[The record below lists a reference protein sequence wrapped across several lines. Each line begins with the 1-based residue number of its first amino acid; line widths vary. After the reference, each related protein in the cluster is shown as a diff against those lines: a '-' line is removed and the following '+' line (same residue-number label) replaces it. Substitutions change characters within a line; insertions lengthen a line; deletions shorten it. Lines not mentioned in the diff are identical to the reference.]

1 MVLVFILLS
10 FVCMMSNVYLRES
23 IKNKKESNLIFIQ
36 SIFVGVFNLPVLFP
50 LSINGST
57 REKKLQR
64 RANFFLALFWMF
76 FTAIFI
82 VMIVDSY

>member
-1 MVLVFILLS
+1 MVLVFISLS

-23 IKNKKESNLIFIQ
+23 IKKKSNLIFIQ
-36 SIFVGVFNLPVLFP
+36 SIFIGVFNLPVLFP
-50 LSINGST
+50 LSINGSAS
-57 REKKLQR
+57 EKKLQR
-64 RANFFLALFWMF
+64 RANFFLALFWVF